1 MEFDWPP
8 RWRGSAEDWE
18 AIKRRFPLGSWAE
31 GLVIARQP
39 FGVFID
45 LGNET
50 VGLMETPALPDPSTD
65 EEFEYPAV
73 GARLGGF
80 VVRHRDSNFQV
91 ELVSPNPAGASF
103 KRLVP
108 RTSN

>member
-1 MEFDWPP
+1 MEFESPP
-8 RWRGSAEDWE
+8 RWQGSAEDWD
-18 AIKRRFPLGSWAE
+18 AIKHRFPLDTWAE

-45 LGNET
+45 LGNGA
-50 VGLMETPALPDPSTD
+50 VGLMETPALPEPNTD
-65 EEFEYPAV
+65 QQIEHPAV

-80 VVRHRDSNFQV
+80 VVRHRDGNFQV

-103 KRLVP
+103 KPLVP
-108 RTSN
+108 RTSS